1 MTGIKRDK
9 SGRWKVLI
17 VALTALLLSP
27 AGVHAEEEDATSDM
41 AIARNL
47 AVFNSLYK
55 ELNTFYVDTINARK
69 SIETA
74 INAMLDDIDPY
85 TEYIPA
91 KQQEDFMTISTG
103 EYGGIGSVIMER
115 KGEVYISEPYE
126 GSPAAR
132 AGLKAGDKIVMID
145 GDSVSGWG
153 NKKVSEHLKGQPS
166 TKLRVVVE
174 RPYTDSTLTFDITR
188 EKINVNPVPYYG
200 VIRGNIG
207 YIGLNTFSQKSA
219 DAVREALTELRANK
233 AVKMIALDLRGNGG
247 GLLGEAVKLVG
258 LFVPTGS
265 EVVSTRGKMVFK
277 NQTFYTE
284 AAPLDLGMPLV
295 ILTDFSTASAAE
307 ITAGA
312 LQDYDRAV
320 IVGQRT
326 YGKGLVQQPCEL
338 GGIGG
343 GVLKVTTSK
352 YYIPSGRC
360 VQAYEFED
368 GTPRHLPDSLSK
380 IFHTKAGRE
389 VHDCGGIAP
398 DIVVKEDSLPNL
410 ITYLMLSNL
419 VTDYVARYRTT
430 HPTIDAP
437 EQFHLTDAE
446 YADFIAFLKENKFTY
461 DRQSSKT
468 LKVLRSI
475 AELEGYAEQ
484 AKEQLDALESIFTR
498 NEDYDYRK
506 WEKQIRAII
515 EPAILTDY
523 YYQRGAKEYDL
534 RTNPTVARGLEILSS
549 DATYHRVLSPAKP

>member
-1 MTGIKRDK
+1 MQRI
-9 SGRWKVLI
+9 S
-17 VALTALLLSP
+17 LTLLAMLLSLS
-27 AGVHAEEEDATSDM
+27 AM
-41 AIARNL
+41 AQSSVSNYETAKHLDI
-47 AVFNSLYK
+47 FNRLYK
-55 ELNTFYVDTINARK
+55 ELDLNYVDSLAAKDI
-69 SIETA
+69 IEDA
-74 INAMLDDIDPY
+74 IYYMLEQLDPY
-85 TEYIPA
+85 TTYYPEEEQDDLRQLTTGKYA
-91 KQQEDFMTISTG
+91 GVGSLIS
-103 EYGGIGSVIMER
+103 YHKDHDRCI
-115 KGEVYISEPYE
+115 ISEPYANM
-126 GSPAAR
+126 PAAQ
-132 AGLKAGDKIVMID
+132 AGLRCGDVILEID
-145 GDSVSGWG
+145 GIEMPKCGKRNVRAYSDSVSSAMRGEPG
-153 NKKVSEHLKGQPS
+153 TQ
-166 TKLRVVVE
+166 LRIRVE
-174 RPYTDSTLTFDITR
+174 RYGEPKSLDFTITR
-188 EKINVNPVPYYG
+188 RSIQLPTVDFCRMINDS
-200 VIRGNIG
+200 IG
-207 YIGLNTFSQKSA
+207 IIGLNAFHENTAQEVRQAILDLKSQGM
-219 DAVREALTELRANK
+219 RRLL
-233 AVKMIALDLRGNGG
+233 LDLRGNGG

-284 AAPLDLGMPLV
+284 AAPLDLSMPLV

-446 YADFIAFLKENKFTY
+446 YADFIAFLKEKKFTY

>member
-1 MTGIKRDK
+1 MQRI
-9 SGRWKVLI
+9 S
-17 VALTALLLSP
+17 LTLLAILLSLS
-27 AGVHAEEEDATSDM
+27 AM
-41 AIARNL
+41 AQSSVSNYETAKHLDI
-47 AVFNSLYK
+47 FNRLYK
-55 ELNTFYVDTINARK
+55 ELDLNYVDSLAAKDI
-69 SIETA
+69 IEDA
-74 INAMLDDIDPY
+74 IYYMLEQLDPY
-85 TEYIPA
+85 TTYYPEEEQDDLRQLTTGKYA
-91 KQQEDFMTISTG
+91 GVGSLIS
-103 EYGGIGSVIMER
+103 YHKDHDRCI
-115 KGEVYISEPYE
+115 ISEPYANM
-126 GSPAAR
+126 PAAQAVLR
-132 AGLKAGDKIVMID
+132 CGDVIVAID
-145 GDSVSGWG
+145 GIEMPKCGKRNVRAYSDSVSSAMRGEPG
-153 NKKVSEHLKGQPS
+153 TQ
-166 TKLRVVVE
+166 LRIRVE
-174 RPYTDSTLTFDITR
+174 RYGEPKPLDFTITR
-188 EKINVNPVPYYG
+188 RSIQLPTVDFCRMINDS
-200 VIRGNIG
+200 IG
-207 YIGLNTFSQKSA
+207 IIGLNAFHENTAQEVRQAILDLKSQGMH
-219 DAVREALTELRANK
+219 RLL
-233 AVKMIALDLRGNGG
+233 LDLRGNGG
-247 GLLGEAVKLVG
+247 GLLDEAVKLVG

-284 AAPLDLGMPLV
+284 AAPLDLSMPLV

-446 YADFIAFLKENKFTY
+446 YADFIAFLKEKKFTY

-549 DATYHRVLSPAKP
+549 DATYRSLLSPAKR